1 VKILRRNRWIFLL
14 LCVAL
19 LAGCGENAEPTP
31 PVTTTLETTTV
42 PPTTTEATVPTTA
55 FVPLPLELDVTPE
68 LAQTTTEETFIISGY
83 IDPECTVIVC
93 GEEVQPGPD
102 GKFTY
107 EAKLQNGDNQLTVEY
122 LGETSIYSV
131 NRFCNVQSY
140 SNAQGRSYGAGAR
153 MYLDVFARIG
163 STVTV
168 EFNGETK
175 ESTLTVDQLG
185 SGAWEGFEK
194 HIIWYDMPNRPK
206 EDINMGPITYTVT
219 YEGETEVFTTGDI
232 ICNAYVQNLKKDADA
247 TPDQDGYRN
256 VGSGWI
262 VEVVDVNVET
272 FMGLNSLDRSYP
284 YYNYLPQGTVD
295 YGLSDYIYDPTGEMQ
310 FVLMRCGVKVYRSTK
325 NTPVTTKKAVVDCYS
340 GTLPDHNTIGIN
352 PLSEEDRFTYLILDT
367 DWKAPFYF
375 DVEEQEYMDTST
387 RDLRV
392 EKFDATY
399 IDIQFCYATEVQ
411 GELEIPEDHPLF
423 TRAELIKNDY
433 DHTLRLYL
441 KKEGGLYGWNAYY
454 NENDQLV
461 FKFLKPAEVT
471 PADNQYGADLTGV
484 TVMLDVGH
492 GGIDIGAAG
501 HDYYGVGW
509 TESER
514 NLVLSQAVKEKLES
528 IGATV
533 ITNRTTMDDMVTQ
546 RERIQYL
553 IEQAPDY
560 CLCIHHNSSEDHGR
574 EGYETG
580 YFTSFSQAAADHIQ
594 AETEKTG
601 LYREYREIWFYYYVS
616 RQTACPIVL
625 TENGFMTHPYDVTRM
640 LNEETIAIKADA
652 MVQGIVNYYLE
663 LNGYPLP
670 SAETSAEE

>member
-1 VKILRRNRWIFLL
+1 M
-14 LCVAL
+14 A
-19 LAGCGENAEPTP
+19 AEEVQFTS
-31 PVTTTLETTTV
+31 
-42 PPTTTEATVPTTA
+42 
-55 FVPLPLELDVTPE
+55 
-68 LAQTTTEETFIISGY
+68 EETFAISGY
-83 IDPECTVIVC
+83 IDPECTVTVC
-93 GEEVQPGPD
+93 GQELQPQPNGE
-102 GKFTY
+102 FTY
-107 EAKLQNGDNQLTVEY
+107 EAKLQNGENKLTVEY
-122 LGETSIYSV
+122 LGETVTYTV

-140 SNAQGRSYGAGAR
+140 SNAEGRRYGAGAR

-163 STVTV
+163 SSVTV
-168 EFNGETK
+168 EFNGEKK
-175 ESTLTVDQLG
+175 ESTITVDQLG

-206 EDINMGPITYTVT
+206 NDVNMGPITYTVT

-232 ICNAYVQNLKKDADA
+232 ICNAYVENLKKDADA
-247 TPDQDGYRN
+247 TPDQEGYRN

-340 GTLPDHNTIGIN
+340 GTLPDHNTIGLN
-352 PLSEEDRFTYLILDT
+352 PLAEEDRFTYLILDT

-375 DVEEQEYMDTST
+375 DVEEQEYLDTST

-392 EKFDATY
+392 ENFDASY

-423 TRAELIKNDY
+423 TRAELIKNEY

-461 FKFLKPAEVT
+461 FKFLKPVTVT
-471 PADNQYGADLTGV
+471 PADNPYGADLTGV

-514 NLVLSQAVKEKLES
+514 NLVLSQAILERLES

-533 ITNRTTMDDMVTQ
+533 LTNRTDMEEMVTQ

-594 AETEKTG
+594 RETEKTG
-601 LYREYREIWFYYYVS
+601 LYRDYRQIWFYYYVS

-652 MVQGIVNYYLE
+652 MVQGIVNYFLE
-663 LNGYPLP
+663 RSGYDLP
-670 SAETSAEE
+670 GEDLPAEE

>member
-1 VKILRRNRWIFLL
+1 MKILRQTFWIVLL
-14 LCVAL
+14 LCLVL
-19 LAGCGENAEPTP
+19 LAGCKETVEPTQ
-31 PVTTTLETTTV
+31 PVTTTPETTTA
-42 PPTTTEATVPTTA
+42 PPTTEATVPTTA
-55 FVPLPLELDVTPE
+55 FVPLPLELDVAADAVVIT
-68 LAQTTTEETFIISGY
+68 AEETFVISGY
-83 IDPECTVIVC
+83 IDPECTVTVC
-93 GEEVQPGPD
+93 GEEVQPGSN

-107 EAKLQNGDNQLTVEY
+107 EAALKNGENKLTVEY
-122 LGETSIYSV
+122 MGETVAYTVS
-131 NRFCNVQSY
+131 RLCNVQYY
-140 SNAQGRSYGAGAR
+140 SNADGRSYGAGAR

-163 STVTV
+163 STVTA
-168 EFNGETK
+168 EFNGEKK

-185 SGAWEGFEK
+185 SGVWEGYEK

-206 EDINMGPITYTVT
+206 EDVNLGAITYTVT
-219 YEGETEVFTTGDI
+219 YEGETEVYTTGDI
-232 ICNAYVQNLKKDADA
+232 ICNAYVEKKNKDSEA

-262 VEVVDVNVET
+262 VEVVDINTET
-272 FMGLNSLDRSYP
+272 FMGQNSLDRSYP
-284 YYNYLPQGTVD
+284 YYNYLPRGTVD
-295 YGLSDYIYDPTGEMQ
+295 YGLSDYIYDPTGQQQ
-310 FVLMRCGVKVYRSTK
+310 FILLRCGVKVYRSTK

-340 GTLPDHNTIGIN
+340 GTLPDHNKIGFDSIQV
-352 PLSEEDRFTYLILDT
+352 EDHFTYLTLDT
-367 DWKAPFYF
+367 DWKAPFFF
-375 DVEEQEYMDTST
+375 DVEEQEYLDTST

-392 EKFDATY
+392 ENFDANY
-399 IDIQFCYATEVQ
+399 IDIQFCYATEVT
-411 GELEIPEDHPLF
+411 GDFAIPEDNPLF
-423 TRAELIKNDY
+423 SHAEIIKNDY
-433 DHTLRLYL
+433 DHTLRLHL

-454 NENDQLV
+454 NEQDQLV
-461 FKFLKPAEVT
+461 FKFLNPVTVT
-471 PADNQYGADLTGV
+471 PADNKYGADLTGV
-484 TVMLDVGH
+484 RIMLDVGH

-501 HDYYGVGW
+501 RDYYGVGW

-514 NLVLSQAVKEKLES
+514 NLVLSQAILERLES

-533 ITNRTTMDDMVTQ
+533 ITNRTTMDEMVTQ

-560 CLCIHHNSSEDHGR
+560 CLCIHHNSSEDKGR

-580 YFTSFSQAAADHIQ
+580 YFTSFSQDAADHIQ

-640 LNEETIAIKADA
+640 LDEEAIGKKADA

-663 LNGYPLP
+663 LSGYELP
-670 SAETSAEE
+670 GAETPAEE

>member
-1 VKILRRNRWIFLL
+1 MKILRRTFWIVLL
-14 LCVAL
+14 VCLAL
-19 LAGCGENAEPTP
+19 LAGCGETAEPTP
-31 PVTTTLETTTV
+31 PVTTTQETTV
-42 PPTTTEATVPTTA
+42 PPTTEATVPTTA
-55 FVPLPLELDVTPE
+55 FIPLPLELDVAADEAVLTS
-68 LAQTTTEETFIISGY
+68 EETFTISGY
-83 IDPECTVIVC
+83 IDPQCTVTVC
-93 GEEVQPGPD
+93 GQEVQPEAN

-107 EAKLQNGDNQLTVEY
+107 EAQLKNGENKLTVEY
-122 LGETSIYSV
+122 LGETVAYWV
-131 NRFCNVQSY
+131 NRFKNVQSY
-140 SNAQGRSYGAGAR
+140 SNAEGRSYGAGAR

-168 EFNGETK
+168 EFNGEKK

-206 EDINMGPITYTVT
+206 EDVNLGPITYTVT
-219 YEGETEVFTTGDI
+219 YEGETEVFVTGDI
-232 ICNAYVQNLKKDADA
+232 ICNAYVENLKKDADA
-247 TPDQDGYRN
+247 TPDQEGYRN

-284 YYNYLPQGTVD
+284 YYNYLPKGTVD
-295 YGLSDYIYDPTGEMQ
+295 YGLSDYIYDPTGEQQ
-310 FVLMRCGVKVYRSTK
+310 FVLLRCGVKVYRNTK

-340 GTLPDHNTIGIN
+340 GTLPDHNTIGIS

-375 DVEEQEYMDTST
+375 DVEEQEYLDTST

-392 EKFDATY
+392 ENFDASY

-423 TRAELIKNDY
+423 TRAELIKNEY

-461 FKFLKPAEVT
+461 FKFLKPVEVT

-484 TVMLDVGH
+484 TIMLDVGH

-514 NLVLSQAVKEKLES
+514 NLVLSQAILERLES

-533 ITNRTTMDDMVTQ
+533 IANRTIMDDMVTQ

-560 CLCIHHNSSEDHGR
+560 CLCIHHNSSEDKGR

-601 LYREYREIWFYYYVS
+601 LYRDYRQIWFYYYVS

-625 TENGFMTHPYDVTRM
+625 TENGFMTNPYDVTRM

-652 MVQGIVNYYLE
+652 MVQGIVNYFLE
-663 LNGYPLP
+663 RSGYELP
-670 SAETSAEE
+670 NKETPAEE

>member
-1 VKILRRNRWIFLL
+1 MTIFRRIPWVLL
-14 LCVAL
+14 LCLL
-19 LAGCGENAEPTP
+19 LAGCTESVEPTQ
-31 PVTTTLETTTV
+31 PVTTTVETTTV
-42 PPTTTEATVPTTA
+42 PPTTEETVPETTA
-55 FVPLPLELDVTPE
+55 FIPLPLELDVAADE
-68 LAQTTTEETFIISGY
+68 VVFATEELFVISGY
-83 IDPECTVIVC
+83 IDPECTVTIC
-93 GEEVQPGPD
+93 GEERKPAPN

-107 EAKLQNGDNQLTVEY
+107 EVTLKMGENKLPVEY
-122 LGETSIYSV
+122 LGETVTYTV

-140 SNAQGRSYGAGAR
+140 SNAEGRRYGAGAR

-163 STVTV
+163 SKVEV
-168 EFNGETK
+168 EFNGEKK

-206 EDINMGPITYTVT
+206 EDLNLGAITYTVT

-232 ICNAYVQNLKKDADA
+232 ICNAYVEKKNKDSEA
-247 TPDQDGYRN
+247 TPAQDGYRN

-295 YGLSDYIYDPTGEMQ
+295 YGLSDYIYDPTGEQQ
-310 FVLMRCGVKVYRSTK
+310 FILLRCGVKVYRSTK

-340 GTLPDHNTIGIN
+340 GTLPDHNKIGLN
-352 PLSEEDRFTYLILDT
+352 ELTEDDRFTYLTLDT
-367 DWKAPFYF
+367 DWKAPFFF
-375 DVEEQEYMDTST
+375 DVEEQEYLDTST

-392 EKFDATY
+392 ENFDASY
-399 IDIQFCYATEVQ
+399 IDIQFCYATVVA
-411 GELEIPEDHPLF
+411 GELNIPEDHPLF
-423 TRAELIKNDY
+423 TRAEIIQNDY
-433 DHTLRLYL
+433 DHTLRLHL

-461 FKFLKPAEVT
+461 FKFLKPATVT

-484 TVMLDVGH
+484 RIMLDVGH

-501 HDYYGVGW
+501 RDYYGTGW

-514 NLVLSQAVKEKLES
+514 NLVLSKAIQEKLES

-533 ITNRTTMDDMVTQ
+533 IPNRTTMEEMVTQ
-546 RERIQYL
+546 RERIQFL

-560 CLCIHHNSSEDHGR
+560 CLCIHHNSSEDKGR

-580 YFTSFSQAAADHIQ
+580 YFTSFSQDAADHIQ
-594 AETEKTG
+594 KETEKTG

-640 LNEETIAIKADA
+640 LDEEAISKKADA

-663 LNGYPLP
+663 LNGYDLP
-670 SAETSAEE
+670 GAEEVPAEE

>member
-1 VKILRRNRWIFLL
+1 MKIFRRIPWALL
-14 LCVAL
+14 LCLAL
-19 LAGCGENAEPTP
+19 LAGCTESPEPTP
-31 PVTTTLETTTV
+31 PVTTTVETTAA
-42 PPTTTEATVPTTA
+42 PTTEATVPTTV
-55 FVPLPLELDVTPE
+55 FIPLPLELDVAAEEVQFTS
-68 LAQTTTEETFIISGY
+68 AETFTVSGY
-83 IDPECTVIVC
+83 IDPECTVTIC
-93 GEEVQPGPD
+93 GEEVQPEPN
-102 GKFTY
+102 GKFSY
-107 EAKLQNGDNQLTVEY
+107 EAKLENGENTLTVEY
-122 LGETSIYSV
+122 LGETVTYTV
-131 NRFCNVQSY
+131 NRFCNVQFY
-140 SNAQGRSYGAGAR
+140 SNAEGRRYGAGAR
-153 MYLDVFARIG
+153 MYLDVFARTG
-163 STVTV
+163 STVEV
-168 EFNGETK
+168 EFNGEKK

-185 SGAWEGFEK
+185 SGVWEGFEK

-206 EDINMGPITYTVT
+206 NDVNLGAITYTVT
-219 YEGETEVFTTGDI
+219 YEGKTEVFTTGDI
-232 ICNAYVQNLKKDADA
+232 ICNAYVEKKSKDSEV

-256 VGSGWI
+256 VGSGWV
-262 VEVVDVNVET
+262 VEVVDCNVET
-272 FMGLNSLDRSYP
+272 FMGQNSLDRSYP

-310 FVLMRCGVKVYRSTK
+310 FILLRCGVKVYRSTK

-340 GTLPDHNTIGIN
+340 GTLPDHNKIGFDSIAV
-352 PLSEEDRFTYLILDT
+352 EDHFTYLTLDT
-367 DWKAPFYF
+367 DWKAPFFF
-375 DVEEQEYMDTST
+375 DVEEQEYLDTST

-392 EKFDATY
+392 ENFDASY
-399 IDIQFCYATEVQ
+399 IDIQFCYATEMQ
-411 GELEIPEDHPLF
+411 GDFIIPEDNPLF
-423 TRAELIKNDY
+423 SRTEIIKNDY

-461 FKFLKPAEVT
+461 FKFLNPVTVT
-471 PADNQYGADLTGV
+471 PADNPYGADLTGIR
-484 TVMLDVGH
+484 VMLDVGH

-501 HDYYGVGW
+501 RDYYGVGW

-514 NLVLSQAVKEKLES
+514 NLVLAQAIQERLES

-533 ITNRTTMDDMVTQ
+533 IPNRTTMEEMVTQ

-560 CLCIHHNSSEDHGR
+560 CLCIHHNSSEDKGR

-594 AETEKTG
+594 AQTEKTG
-601 LYREYREIWFYYYVS
+601 LYRDYRQIWFYYYVS

-640 LNEETIAIKADA
+640 LDEESIGKKADA

-663 LNGYPLP
+663 LNGYDLP
-670 SAETSAEE
+670 AEEVPAEE

>member
-1 VKILRRNRWIFLL
+1 MKIMRRNRWILLL
-14 LCVAL
+14 LCLVL
-19 LAGCGENAEPTP
+19 LAGCTEAPEPTQ
-31 PVTTTLETTTV
+31 PVTTTQETTTV
-42 PPTTTEATVPTTA
+42 PTTEATVPTTA
-55 FVPLPLELDVTPE
+55 FIPLPLELDVAVEEVQFTS
-68 LAQTTTEETFIISGY
+68 EETFVISGY
-83 IDPECTVIVC
+83 IDPECTVTIC
-93 GEEVQPGPD
+93 GEEVQPAPN

-107 EAKLQNGDNQLTVEY
+107 EATLQNGENKLTVEY
-122 LGETSIYSV
+122 LDETVTYTV
-131 NRFCNVQSY
+131 NRFRNVQFY
-140 SNAQGRSYGAGAR
+140 SNAEGRRYGAGAR

-168 EFNGETK
+168 EFNGEKK
-175 ESTLTVDQLG
+175 ESTITVDQLG

-206 EDINMGPITYTVT
+206 EDVNLGAITYTVT
-219 YEGETEVFTTGDI
+219 YEDVTEVFTTGDI
-232 ICNAYVQNLKKDADA
+232 ICNAYVEKKSKDSEA
-247 TPDQDGYRN
+247 TPEQEGYRN

-262 VEVVDVNVET
+262 VEVVDCNVET
-272 FMGLNSLDRSYP
+272 FMGQNSLDRSYP

-295 YGLSDYIYDPTGEMQ
+295 YGLSDYIYDPTGQQQ
-310 FVLMRCGVKVYRSTK
+310 FILLRCGVKVYRSTK

-340 GTLPDHNTIGIN
+340 GTLPDHNTIGLN

-367 DWKAPFYF
+367 DWKAPFFF
-375 DVEEQEYMDTST
+375 DVEPQEYLDTST

-392 EKFDATY
+392 EKFDASY
-399 IDIQFCYATEVQ
+399 IDIQFCYATEMR

-423 TRAELIKNDY
+423 TRAEIIKNDY

-461 FKFLKPAEVT
+461 FKFLKPVTVT

-484 TVMLDVGH
+484 RIMLDVGH

-501 HDYYGVGW
+501 RDYYGVGW

-514 NLVLSQAVKEKLES
+514 NLVLAQAVQQRLES

-533 ITNRTTMDDMVTQ
+533 IPNRTTMDDMVTQ
-546 RERIQYL
+546 RERIQFL

-560 CLCIHHNSSEDHGR
+560 CLCIHHNSSEDKTR
-574 EGYETG
+574 NGYETG

-594 AETEKTG
+594 LETEKTG

-640 LNEETIAIKADA
+640 LDEESIAKKADA

-663 LNGYPLP
+663 LNGYELP
-670 SAETSAEE
+670 GEEVPAEE

>member
-1 VKILRRNRWIFLL
+1 MKTFHGNRWVLML
-14 LCVAL
+14 LCLVL
-19 LAGCGENAEPTP
+19 LAGCAQDTEPTP
-31 PVTTTLETTTV
+31 PVTTTPETTAA
-42 PPTTTEATVPTTA
+42 PPTTEATVPTTA
-55 FVPLPLELDVTPE
+55 FVPLPLELDVAADAVVIT
-68 LAQTTTEETFIISGY
+68 AEETFVISGY
-83 IDPECTVIVC
+83 IDPECTVTVC
-93 GEEVQPGPD
+93 GEEVQPGSN

-107 EAKLQNGDNQLTVEY
+107 EAALKNGENKLTVEY
-122 LGETSIYSV
+122 MGETVTYTVS
-131 NRFCNVQSY
+131 RLCNVQYY
-140 SNAQGRSYGAGAR
+140 SNADGRRYGAGAR

-163 STVTV
+163 SKVTV
-168 EFNGETK
+168 EFNGEKK

-185 SGAWEGFEK
+185 SGVWEGYEK

-206 EDINMGPITYTVT
+206 EDVNLGAITYTVT
-219 YEGETEVFTTGDI
+219 YEGETEVYTTGDI
-232 ICNAYVQNLKKDADA
+232 ICNAYVEKKNKDSEA

-256 VGSGWI
+256 VGSGWV

-272 FMGLNSLDRSYP
+272 FMGQNSLDRSYP

-295 YGLSDYIYDPTGEMQ
+295 YGLSDYIYDPTGEQQ
-310 FVLMRCGVKVYRSTK
+310 FILLRCGVKVYRSTK

-340 GTLPDHNTIGIN
+340 GTLPNHNEIGLN
-352 PLSEEDRFTYLILDT
+352 SLTTEDRFTYLTLDT
-367 DWKAPFYF
+367 TWKAPFFF
-375 DVEEQEYMDTST
+375 DVEEQEYLDTST

-399 IDIQFCYATEVQ
+399 IDIQFCYATEVT
-411 GELEIPEDHPLF
+411 GELTIPEDHPLF

-461 FKFLKPAEVT
+461 FKFLHPATVT

-484 TVMLDVGH
+484 RIMLDVGH

-501 HDYYGVGW
+501 RDYYGVGW

-514 NLVLSQAVKEKLES
+514 NLVLSKAIQEKLES

-533 ITNRTTMDDMVTQ
+533 ISNRTTMDEMVTQ

-560 CLCIHHNSSEDHGR
+560 CLCIHHNSSEDKGR

-594 AETEKTG
+594 AQTEKTG

-640 LNEETIAIKADA
+640 LDEESISKKADA

-663 LNGYPLP
+663 LNGYELP
-670 SAETSAEE
+670 GESTPAEE

>member
-1 VKILRRNRWIFLL
+1 
-14 LCVAL
+14 
-19 LAGCGENAEPTP
+19 
-31 PVTTTLETTTV
+31 
-42 PPTTTEATVPTTA
+42 
-55 FVPLPLELDVTPE
+55 
-68 LAQTTTEETFIISGY
+68 
-83 IDPECTVIVC
+83 
-93 GEEVQPGPD
+93 
-102 GKFTY
+102 
-107 EAKLQNGDNQLTVEY
+107 
-122 LGETSIYSV
+122 
-131 NRFCNVQSY
+131 
-140 SNAQGRSYGAGAR
+140 
-153 MYLDVFARIG
+153 
-163 STVTV
+163 
-168 EFNGETK
+168 
-175 ESTLTVDQLG
+175 
-185 SGAWEGFEK
+185 
-194 HIIWYDMPNRPK
+194 
-206 EDINMGPITYTVT
+206 MGPITYTVT

-232 ICNAYVQNLKKDADA
+232 ICNAYVENLKKDADA
-247 TPDQDGYRN
+247 TPDQEGYRN

-340 GTLPDHNTIGIN
+340 GTLPDHNTIGLN
-352 PLSEEDRFTYLILDT
+352 PLAEEDRFTYLILDT

-375 DVEEQEYMDTST
+375 DVEEQEYLDTST

-392 EKFDATY
+392 ENFDASY

-423 TRAELIKNDY
+423 TRAELIKNEY

-461 FKFLKPAEVT
+461 FKFLKPVTVT
-471 PADNQYGADLTGV
+471 PADNPYGADLTGV

-514 NLVLSQAVKEKLES
+514 NLVLSQAILERLES

-533 ITNRTTMDDMVTQ
+533 LTNRTDMEEMVTQ

-560 CLCIHHNSSEDHGR
+560 CLCIHHNSSEDKGR

-601 LYREYREIWFYYYVS
+601 LYRDYRQIWFYYYVS

-652 MVQGIVNYYLE
+652 MVQGIVNYFLE
-663 LNGYPLP
+663 RSGYDLP
-670 SAETSAEE
+670 GEDLPAEE